1 MYDIMILR
9 LITVFSIMLVFVGM
23 YVFASTVRS
32 TGRPFFSITA
42 GVSALLTYV
51 FAQLNLGR
59 LIEYDDSEGTGWG
72 VPRFYSE
79 LSEGKVFLIL
89 LAISV
94 IFAVLIYEVRVY
106 RNRFITPGAVKLGLD
121 ELPDGLLYYSAD
133 GIIRFINPAMSNI
146 AQIVTDRVVL
156 NGNDLYEKLCDG
168 DLTAG
173 SVRIASGEAIVIR
186 LESGRIFSFE
196 RKEKLLKGRP
206 ISELIC
212 FDVTDE
218 YTLCDKLRENH
229 TKLAEQKE
237 RLLTLG
243 DSITEFT
250 IDKEILDAK
259 VRIHD
264 ELGKGLTASR
274 YYIEQKKGEPGEL
287 LKLWNTNLRLLS
299 NEEKPKKRD
308 DYETVLKA
316 SGDVGV
322 GIRLKGSLPRED
334 DNKKIIAAAIRECV
348 TNTFRHAK
356 GDTVYIETIDE
367 DTEYRVTFRNNGMP
381 PESAIS
387 ETGGLKNLRS
397 LVERAGGSMKIGYD
411 PEFELMISLF
421 KRGKEDVR

>member
-59 LIEYDDSEGTGWG
+59 LIEYDDSDGTGWG

-79 LSEGKVFLIL
+79 MSEGKVFLIL

-168 DLTAG
+168 ELTAG
-173 SVRIASGEAIVIR
+173 SVRIASG
-186 LESGRIFSFE
+186 
-196 RKEKLLKGRP
+196 
-206 ISELIC
+206 
-212 FDVTDE
+212 
-218 YTLCDKLRENH
+218 
-229 TKLAEQKE
+229 
-237 RLLTLG
+237 
-243 DSITEFT
+243 
-250 IDKEILDAK
+250 
-259 VRIHD
+259 
-264 ELGKGLTASR
+264 
-274 YYIEQKKGEPGEL
+274 
-287 LKLWNTNLRLLS
+287 
-299 NEEKPKKRD
+299 
-308 DYETVLKA
+308 
-316 SGDVGV
+316 
-322 GIRLKGSLPRED
+322 
-334 DNKKIIAAAIRECV
+334 
-348 TNTFRHAK
+348 
-356 GDTVYIETIDE
+356 
-367 DTEYRVTFRNNGMP
+367 
-381 PESAIS
+381 
-387 ETGGLKNLRS
+387 
-397 LVERAGGSMKIGYD
+397 
-411 PEFELMISLF
+411 
-421 KRGKEDVR
+421 